1 MIIGISLKYFKTY
14 SATNYIPLSNGQNFN
29 GIVGNNGIGKSSVLE
44 ALDCLF
50 NNGDFNF
57 NTTVRKSGEDKT
69 NPHIV
74 PVFLI
79 KRDLNI
85 ISEENLSIAEKYSD
99 FIWGIKEEDILPQN
113 REHLNLLFRQLEILK
128 RDGFKKDYFL
138 LPIGTNHIK
147 EIDLSFFNVK
157 PLADILLDEEIGTS
171 KKIEQEKLD
180 NLFKGLLSDLLS
192 YFEYV
197 YIPNDID
204 PATFT
209 NLENH
214 HIQALMGKTLIDV
227 ISKCVPKT
235 EIAKINT
242 NLNAFLKELDEVL
255 LEYSFKTP
263 TDRQLMIRKANV
275 YNLIIEDFFKTR
287 KLHKKSGTHWL
298 DVSLLSSG
306 EKQKAII
313 DLTQHFLHKY
323 RENSNNIILAIDEP
337 ESSLHMSACYEQ
349 FNSLFEISEMCSQ
362 LIFSTHWY
370 GFIPTVTNGNVTV
383 ITKDDKNKHLFD
395 LISIS
400 NYREE
405 IKQDI
410 DLSKGTLPFDIRL
423 KSLNDFIQSII
434 TSILSDEPF
443 NWLLCEGSSEKK
455 YFEYYFKEEIAS
467 KKLRIIPVG
476 GAKQIK
482 RIYQNLLVTYEDF
495 KKDIK
500 GNVILLMDTDASLVE
515 FETKNNDLKHLKCFR
530 IVNDDTKNETI
541 LIDVHKTPKTPKTEI
556 EDVLCGKTFFKALNQ
571 FAGDAAIDEFIS
583 TVNTETVTTQ
593 SVYYS
598 LDLSPRKQQSLSKI
612 FKKGNFKFEFSEKY
626 IESISDD
633 HITPKW
639 ISEIKEMIQ

>member
-1 MIIGISLKYFKTY
+1 MIIGISIKYFKTY

-44 ALDCLF
+44 ALNCLF

-57 NTTVRKSGEDKT
+57 NTTVRKSGEETT

-74 PVFLI
+74 PIFLVS
-79 KRDLNI
+79 KDSKI
-85 ISEENLSIAEKYSD
+85 ISPENFETAQKYSN
-99 FIWGIKEEDILPQN
+99 FIWNIEQDDILSQN
-113 REHLNLLFRQLEILK
+113 REHLSLLFKQFEILE
-128 RDGFKKDYFL
+128 RDGLKDEYL
-138 LPIGTNHIK
+138 ILPIGINHKK
-147 EIDLSFFNVK
+147 EVDLSFFNVK
-157 PLADILLDEEIGTS
+157 PLADIFEEEIGTG
-171 KKIEQEKLD
+171 KKIEQERLD
-180 NLFKGLLSDLLS
+180 DIFKGTLSDLLTH
-192 YFEYV
+192 YEYI

-227 ISKCVPKT
+227 ISKCVPRS
-235 EIAKINT
+235 EIAKINA

-255 LEYSFKTP
+255 LEYSFRTSS
-263 TDRQLMIRKANV
+263 DRQLMIRKANV

-287 KLHKKSGTHWL
+287 KLHKFSGKHWL

-313 DLTQHFLHKY
+313 DLTQHFLNKY
-323 RENSNNIILAIDEP
+323 RENSSNIILAIDEP

-370 GFIPTVTNGNVTV
+370 GFIPTISNGNVTV
-383 ITKDDKNKHLFD
+383 ITKDDNNKHQFD
-395 LISIS
+395 LISVS

-405 IKQDI
+405 IRQEI
-410 DLSKGTLPFDIRL
+410 DNSKGSLPYDIRL

-434 TSILSDEPF
+434 TSILSNEPF

-455 YFEYYFKEEIAS
+455 YFEHYFKEEIES

-476 GAKQIK
+476 GASQIK

-495 KKDIK
+495 KKDVK
-500 GNVILLMDTDASLVE
+500 GNVVLLMDTDANLVE
-515 FETKNNDLKHLKCFR
+515 FETKNNEHKHLKCFR
-530 IVNDDTKNETI
+530 IVNDDSKSETI
-541 LIDVHKTPKTPKTEI
+541 LSDVHKTPKTPKTEI
-556 EDVLCGKTFFKALNQ
+556 EDVLCGETFFEVLNK
-571 FAGDAAIDEFIS
+571 FSGDHDIDEFIAS
-583 TVNTETVTTQ
+583 INVENVTTQ

-598 LDLSPRKQQSLSKI
+598 LDLGPKKQQALSKI

-626 IESISDD
+626 IESISEK
-633 HITPKW
+633 HIVPKW
-639 ISEIKEMIQ
+639 ITELKELIK

>member
-50 NNGDFNF
+50 NNGEFNF
-57 NTTVRKSGEDKT
+57 NTTVRKSGEETT

-79 KRDLNI
+79 KKDLNI
-85 ISEENLSIAEKYSD
+85 ISPENISIAQKYSD
-99 FIWGIKEEDILPQN
+99 FIWDIREEEVLSQN
-113 REHLNLLFRQLEILK
+113 REHLSVLFRQIEILE
-128 RDGFKKDYFL
+128 RDGFKDGYHL
-138 LPIGTNHIK
+138 LPIGTNHK
-147 EIDLSFFNVK
+147 KQIDLSFFNVK

-180 NLFKGLLSDLLS
+180 DLFKGLLGDLLS
-192 YFEYV
+192 YYEYI

-227 ISKCVPKT
+227 ISKCVPRE
-235 EIAKINT
+235 EIAKINS
-242 NLNAFLKELDEVL
+242 NLNAFLRELDDIL
-255 LEYSFKTP
+255 LEYTFKTL

-313 DLTQHFLHKY
+313 DLTQHFLNKY

-395 LISIS
+395 LISVS

-410 DLSKGTLPFDIRL
+410 DSSKGTLPFDIRL

-434 TSILSDEPF
+434 TSILSDKPF

-455 YFEYYFKEEIAS
+455 YFEYYFKEEIAN

-476 GAKQIK
+476 GAAQIK

-500 GNVILLMDTDASLVE
+500 GNVILLMDTDSSLVE

-530 IVNDDTKNETI
+530 IVNDDSKNETI
-541 LIDVHKTPKTPKTEI
+541 LIDVHKTPKSPKTEI
-556 EDVLCGKTFFKALNQ
+556 EDVLCGKTFFKALKQ
-571 FAGDAAIDEFIS
+571 FAGEVDIDAFIS
-583 TVNTETVTTQ
+583 SINNETVTTE

-598 LDLSPRKQQSLSKI
+598 LDLSPSKQQNLSKI

-626 IESISDD
+626 INSIEED
-633 HITPKW
+633 HIIPKW
-639 ISEIKEMIQ
+639 IEEIKNSFR